1 VKVIDEFDIPI
12 HGLKEGIHDFEYE
25 VGSSFFE
32 LFSNAD
38 LPGGDL
44 KVDLSLNKK
53 TQFLE
58 FDFRIYGNLNLICDR
73 CLELFSYEVDIKE
86 KLFVRFGDAYEEL
99 DDNIII
105 IPRGDSRF
113 NFAQYIYE
121 FAVLSIPYK
130 KVHPENEN
138 DESGCDPEMI
148 KRLNDLRV
156 EEKNDT
162 YDPRWDK
169 LKNLN

>member
-12 HGLKEGIHDFEYE
+12 HGLKEGIHDFRFEA
-25 VGSSFFE
+25 GSGFFE
-32 LFSNAD
+32 YFSNAD

-58 FDFRIYGNLNLICDR
+58 LDFHIKGTLNLICDR
-73 CLELFSYEVDIKE
+73 CLEDFPYEVNIQE

-99 DDNIII
+99 DDKIII

-113 NFAQYIYE
+113 NLAQYIYE
-121 FAVLSIPYK
+121 FAVLNIPYK
-130 KVHPENEN
+130 KVHPEKGNN
-138 DESGCDPEMI
+138 ESGCDPEMI
-148 KRLNDLRV
+148 KRLNDLSAD
-156 EEKNDT
+156 EKNDT